1 MEKAGVIDPPPAV
14 VMIRPHHF
22 RVNDETALDNHF
34 QTEGARGDAANAYAE
49 LTRAAGEL
57 QAAGVTVHLF
67 EDEGRDTP
75 DSVFP
80 NNWFTTH
87 SDGRIALYPM
97 RAQSR
102 RGERRGD
109 IIAAL
114 AEQYKTTG
122 IVDYSPA
129 EADGHYLEGTGS
141 LVLDRPNRV
150 AYAALSPRTDAALF
164 AQFCKDFG
172 YRGVA
177 FGTDG
182 EMGAPIYHTNVMLT
196 LGSGYALAGLD
207 SIAAADRDRVAQAL
221 GEGGRDIVALSPR
234 QLGEFAGN
242 ALELQG
248 RDGAILA
255 MSARALAALSQD
267 QLDRIERHA
276 RILPISIPT
285 IEKSGGSVRC
295 TLAGVHL
302 PPR

>member
-1 MEKAGVIDPPPAV
+1 MIDPPPAV

-34 QTEGARGDAANAYAE
+34 QIEGARGDAANAYVE
-49 LTRAAGEL
+49 LTLAAGDL

-177 FGTDG
+177 FDTDG

-221 GEGGRDIVALSPR
+221 GEGGRDIISLSQR

-255 MSARALAALSQD
+255 MSTRALAALSQD
-267 QLDRIERHA
+267 QLDRIEQHA

-302 PPR
+302 RPR